1 VESPVD
7 REGQIRKAKDS
18 GQYVGLDPK
27 PTHDGDNGSRTSPK
41 TGLPE
46 GSKGKDFKGR

>member
-1 VESPVD
+1 METPID
-7 REGQIRKAKDS
+7 RDGQVSKSKND
-18 GQYVGLDPK
+18 GQYKGLDPK
-27 PTHDGDNGSRTSPK
+27 PTHSGDNGSRTSPV